1 MAGRHSRSVRDEAV
15 TLLLDTHTFLWWL
28 SNPSS
33 LSLDARAAIEDP
45 GNRILVS
52 TVVLWEIAIK
62 RTIGKLYAN
71 LNLETATQAAGFVVL
86 PINLAHVVATE
97 KLPLHHRDPFDRML
111 IAQTLVENATLLTR
125 DQLIPQYGISTI
137 TA

>member
-1 MAGRHSRSVRDEAV
+1 V

-28 SNPSS
+28 SNPAC
-33 LSLDARAAIEDP
+33 LSLDARVAIEDP
-45 GNRILVS
+45 GNQVLVS

-62 RTIGKLYAN
+62 RTIGKLSAN
-71 LNLETATQAAGFVVL
+71 LNLETATQAAGFIVL
-86 PINLAHVVATE
+86 PISVAHIVATE